1 MISKA
6 RLATFIAVP
15 LILLGGALAYAHQQ
29 GHHGPG
35 DGQHMDRHL
44 DQMAKMLTTI
54 GASEAQKTRIDGILR
69 NAFTSLAAAR
79 NTHHQA
85 FGQFHEMLFAPS
97 IDRVK
102 IEELRVGQI
111 QAMDAVSREFAAA
124 FVDAAEVLSPEQRV
138 ALAQEIRSHHGH

>member
-1 MISKA
+1 PGRAARARRPARGAELAALVVPQSGHAPLHKTLHRVEFRETGGAQGAFVSPTRSRLMISKA

-54 GASEAQKTRIDGILR
+54 G
-69 NAFTSLAAAR
+69 
-79 NTHHQA
+79 
-85 FGQFHEMLFAPS
+85 
-97 IDRVK
+97 
-102 IEELRVGQI
+102 
-111 QAMDAVSREFAAA
+111 
-124 FVDAAEVLSPEQRV
+124 
-138 ALAQEIRSHHGH
+138 